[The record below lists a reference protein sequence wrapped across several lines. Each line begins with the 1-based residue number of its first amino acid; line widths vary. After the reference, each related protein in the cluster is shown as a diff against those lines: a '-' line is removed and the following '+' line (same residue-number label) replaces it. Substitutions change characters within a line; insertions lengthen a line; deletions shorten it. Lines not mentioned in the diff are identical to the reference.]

1 MEQIKKFL
9 HGKGFALVL
18 AACLLA
24 AAAAG
29 VWAVRTVRDELK
41 QNLTDLTNPSSTARQ
56 TIPEPEP
63 DPDVGLEEEELWLDL
78 PDTAEQAA
86 NSVAGVPQP
95 VPGSSSA
102 SSGAASG
109 SGSVHEPSALRTD
122 SAPAASSAAPA
133 STQPFSG
140 RVLNAYSGD
149 ELVYSKTLGD
159 WRTHNG
165 VDYACAEGSEV
176 SAPCSGKVTETG
188 TDGRWSSVVTLED
201 ASGRLWR
208 VGAHPSGSAAERP
221 VPRPGKN
228 LLNAKCPA
236 AYFRSGAFCIR
247 FRTFLWFLRGVLFVL
262 CHPHQTCHQKS
273 QIGTQHKAHKAYPHD
288 HPDTPF
294 YHFPHFTIFSLSLR
308 GVLCRG
314 PGILC
319 QLYPSPAYFCQEPP
333 FFSPACASPAGL
345 LYFIW

>member
-29 VWAVRTVRDELK
+29 VWAVRTVRDELR

-165 VDYACAEGSEV
+165 IDYAAREGEAVPSPVDGSVVLAGADGSWGPVVAVKDSAGRVWRLCGVAGPKVKEGDTVSAGQVLGTVGSVSCECAEESHLHLEV
-176 SAPCSGKVTETG
+176 KQGDSYL
-188 TDGRWSSVVTLED
+188 D
-201 ASGRLWR
+201 
-208 VGAHPSGSAAERP
+208 
-221 VPRPGKN
+221 
-228 LLNAKCPA
+228 PA
-236 AYFRSGAFCIR
+236 A
-247 FRTFLWFLRGVLFVL
+247 
-262 CHPHQTCHQKS
+262 
-273 QIGTQHKAHKAYPHD
+273 
-288 HPDTPF
+288 
-294 YHFPHFTIFSLSLR
+294 
-308 GVLCRG
+308 CRN
-314 PGILC
+314 
-319 QLYPSPAYFCQEPP
+319 
-333 FFSPACASPAGL
+333 
-345 LYFIW
+345 

>member
-29 VWAVRTVRDELK
+29 VWAVRTVRDELR

-176 SAPCSGKVTETG
+176 SAPCSGKVT
-188 TDGRWSSVVTLED
+188 
-201 ASGRLWR
+201 
-208 VGAHPSGSAAERP
+208 
-221 VPRPGKN
+221 
-228 LLNAKCPA
+228 
-236 AYFRSGAFCIR
+236 
-247 FRTFLWFLRGVLFVL
+247 GVN
-262 CHPHQTCHQKS
+262 
-273 QIGTQHKAHKAYPHD
+273 
-288 HPDTPF
+288 
-294 YHFPHFTIFSLSLR
+294 
-308 GVLCRG
+308 
-314 PGILC
+314 
-319 QLYPSPAYFCQEPP
+319 SPAVKPGDTVTAGQKLGTVGTISCECAEEAHIHLEVLQNGQYLD
-333 FFSPACASPAGL
+333 PAKIS
-345 LYFIW
+345 